1 MGAYPRGLPRGGALR
16 LSCTREGIGPVER
29 RRRVIQAKET
39 TYKGLEAEQPGNL
52 GELHAILRGSGW
64 LVWKDRMRPRQGPS
78 GVGSDTDHGGE
89 GQGKPAG
96 QRGRIV

>member
-1 MGAYPRGLPRGGALR
+1 MGAYPRGLPRGGALC

-64 LVWKDRMRPRQGPS
+64 AGL
-78 GVGSDTDHGGE
+78 E
-89 GQGKPAG
+89 GQDEARAG
-96 QRGRIV
+96 T